1 MTYLPDEP
9 VIILTASD
17 ARILWQ
23 AARLNELRLKHR
35 TGGNN
40 RLYSLLVN
48 VYRVGLAVSPDAA
61 PGNETRQEAA
71 SEEREYWT
79 TQQLAKATGQAERT
93 IRLHIQDKTIPATK
107 PGKSWL
113 IHKDDATTYIASG
126 RKH

>member
-1 MTYLPDEP
+1 MSARHLPAGLF
-9 VIILTASD
+9 LTQED
-17 ARILWQ
+17 ARILYQ
-23 AARLNELRLKHR
+23 AARIGELRKR
-35 TGGNN
+35 
-40 RLYSLLVN
+40 
-48 VYRVGLAVSPDAA
+48 YRVGDNAIYRLLHDITITAFSSPDAA

-93 IRLHIQDKTIPATK
+93 IRLHIQDKTIPAMR

-113 IHKDDATTYIASG
+113 IHKDDATTYIASR